1 MANVAHTA
9 QIGKAGYR
17 GFTPPLLHR
26 RSDVKIEDGRQRIV
40 RQGHL
45 PERQVRAMD
54 EAFDAAFEALDDMV
68 QSKMCSKSSLNELS
82 KRQARG
88 HNAAEPY
95 GGSPVMPQSSRR
107 SPPHACSKAYSAY
120 LMIAMVKSSRPRT
133 GRILLA

>member
-1 MANVAHTA
+1 VSNDNVFKLV
-9 QIGKAGYR
+9 Q
-17 GFTPPLLHR
+17 PSPR
-26 RSDVKIEDGRQRIV
+26 RSTHQILRHAADAGLKIEDGRQRIV
-40 RQGHL
+40 RHGHL

-107 SPPHACSKAYSAY
+107 SRAHACSKAYSAY

-133 GRILLA
+133 GRKS